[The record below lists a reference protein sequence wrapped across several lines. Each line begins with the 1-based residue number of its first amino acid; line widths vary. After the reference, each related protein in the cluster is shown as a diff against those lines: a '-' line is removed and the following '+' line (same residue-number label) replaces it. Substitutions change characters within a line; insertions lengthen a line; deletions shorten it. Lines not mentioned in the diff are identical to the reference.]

1 MQPSTDQ
8 AHRDAAEDA
17 RWSRP
22 ECQVWTGTLLL
33 GTCLL
38 YCVRVTMPVCAVAM
52 SQDFGWDKKEAGMV
66 LSSFFWGY
74 CLTQVVGGHLGD
86 RIGGE
91 KVILLS
97 ATTWGFV
104 TVATPMLAHLSNARL
119 VSMAFSRVLT
129 GLLQGVYFPALT
141 SLLSQR
147 VPEGQ
152 RAFACSMVGAGSQFG
167 TLVTGA
173 VGSLL
178 LDWCGWQSVF
188 YFSGG
193 LALLWVC
200 YVYRF
205 LLNEQDLIPALGVLV
220 QGPPLAGA
228 PKVPWRQLFWKPSVW
243 AAICSQLSSACAFF
257 ILLSWLPTFFK
268 ETFPHSKATSESSS
282 SLQGWIFNVVP
293 WLAAIPASL
302 FSGFLSDHLVSQG
315 CRAITVRKF
324 MQVGEHHTYLLW
336 TSLFRCVSW
345 VMFPSHLI
353 SETRPGPKSWAE
365 KAEVQQGAASQPH
378 CLRPA
383 DSQTWA
389 GSSQGRAHQRWSCP
403 GWFRA
408 QRVAGVSGSWLTL
421 DLSLSST
428 RAPCAPSGFQAEII
442 GVHLV
447 SPPQGGPSPAAAA
460 QCMRVPCALPQP
472 SRPQVVGLGLSSL
485 FTLCLGHTS
494 SFLKAVVF
502 ASASIGL
509 QTFNHSG
516 ISVNIQD
523 LAPSCAGFLFGEGAA
538 YPSCGVANTAGA
550 LAGVV
555 GVCLSGY
562 LIEATGSWTCMFTL
576 VAIISNLGLG
586 AFLVFGQAQ
595 RVDLN
600 PARED
605 L

>member
-268 ETFPHSKATSESSS
+268 ETFPHSK
-282 SLQGWIFNVVP
+282 GWIFNVVP

-324 MQVGEHHTYLLW
+324 M
-336 TSLFRCVSW
+336 
-345 VMFPSHLI
+345 
-353 SETRPGPKSWAE
+353 
-365 KAEVQQGAASQPH
+365 
-378 CLRPA
+378 
-383 DSQTWA
+383 
-389 GSSQGRAHQRWSCP
+389 
-403 GWFRA
+403 
-408 QRVAGVSGSWLTL
+408 
-421 DLSLSST
+421 
-428 RAPCAPSGFQAEII
+428 
-442 GVHLV
+442 
-447 SPPQGGPSPAAAA
+447 
-460 QCMRVPCALPQP
+460 
-472 SRPQVVGLGLSSL
+472 QVVGLGLSSL

-523 LAPSCAGFLFGEGAA
+523 LAPSCAGFLF
-538 YPSCGVANTAGA
+538 GVANTAGA